1 MSSTKEFPFD
11 RARRLTAAEVRSGR
25 RAIERILGVKRKGR
39 GRPPE
44 PVAEKYHPI
53 SIRLDP
59 RIIRW
64 AKDEGR
70 RRGLKYQSII
80 NKALLQIAA

>member
-1 MSSTKEFPFD
+1 MRNSYMLKAEGWRHP
-11 RARRLTAAEVRSGR
+11 TAAELRRNR
-25 RAIERILGVKRKGR
+25 RAIGAKLGIRLPSR
-39 GRPPE
+39 GRPPK
-44 PVAEKYHPI
+44 PVGEKYHPI

-64 AKDEGR
+64 AKSEGR